1 MQPLILILETATNV
15 CSVALFK
22 GKVLLASKES
32 NTKNT
37 HSKNIL
43 RFVQNVINDA
53 GVNMQNLNAVAFSKG
68 PGSYTGLRIGS
79 TAAKAL
85 AYTLEIPL
93 ISYDTLQSA
102 AHALCKFNN
111 YLDNTIYIAAIDA
124 RREEIYIHICNNKLN
139 ILYSTSN
146 MVLNENSFNSYI
158 NQEKIVLG
166 GNCNEK
172 IGKFISNNN
181 VIDDEHNIF
190 SSILSVD
197 IVIEKYT
204 NKEYDNIAYSTPNYV
219 KNFYTLKKN

>member
-1 MQPLILILETATNV
+1 VQPLILILETATNV
-15 CSVALFK
+15 CSVALFE
-22 GKVLLASKES
+22 GKNLLASKES

-43 RFVQNVINDA
+43 GFVQNVFNDA

-102 AHALCKFNN
+102 AHALCKFNG
-111 YLDNTIYIAAIDA
+111 YLENAIYIAAIDA

-146 MVLNENSFNSYI
+146 MVLNKNSFKSYMSK
-158 NQEKIVLG
+158 EKIILG

-172 IGKFISNNN
+172 IVKFITNNN
-181 VIDDEHNIF
+181 VINDEHNIF

-197 IVIEKYT
+197 IVIEKYI
-204 NKEYDNIAYSTPNYV
+204 NKEYENIAYSAPNYV
-219 KNFYTLKKN
+219 KKFYTPTKV